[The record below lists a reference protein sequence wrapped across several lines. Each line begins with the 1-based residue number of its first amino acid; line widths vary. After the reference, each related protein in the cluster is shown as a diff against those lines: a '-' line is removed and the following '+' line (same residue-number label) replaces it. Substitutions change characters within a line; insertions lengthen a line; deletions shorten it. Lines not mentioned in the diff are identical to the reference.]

1 MDNQLS
7 KFIFDKV
14 SVPTFQ
20 KFLNLSSFRHK
31 LISGNL
37 ANIATPGYEA
47 RDVDFKAE
55 FDRLTSKSDH
65 VAGYVTQ
72 PNHIPLGQHE
82 GKAPK
87 VDKSRVQD
95 GTLNSV
101 DIDHETTAMV
111 ENELTYTVGARLLQG
126 KFEALAKAI
135 KSQ

>member
-7 KFIFDKV
+7 KFIFDKA

-31 LISGNL
+31 LISGNV

-47 RDVDFKAE
+47 RDVDFKTE
-55 FDRLTSKSDH
+55 FDRLTAKSHH
-65 VAGYVTQ
+65 VSGFATH
-72 PNHIPLGQHE
+72 PNHIPLGQHA
-82 GKAPK
+82 GKSPD
-87 VDKSRVQD
+87 VDKTRVQD

-126 KFEALAKAI
+126 RFEGLQKAI